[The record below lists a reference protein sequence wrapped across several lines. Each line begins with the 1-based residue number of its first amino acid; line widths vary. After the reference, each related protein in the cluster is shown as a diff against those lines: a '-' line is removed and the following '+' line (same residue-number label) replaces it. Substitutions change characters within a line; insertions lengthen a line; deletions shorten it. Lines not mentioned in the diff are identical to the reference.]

1 MSRFKVLFQ
10 VIRKSRINYHLETY
24 IISNLSEKK
33 GKINDNLETY
43 IISNLSEKR
52 RFSIFFLFL

>member
-1 MSRFKVLFQ
+1 MSRFKVLVQ
-10 VIRKSRINYHLETY
+10 VVKKSRINDHLETY

-33 GKINDNLETY
+33 IKINDSLETY

>member
-1 MSRFKVLFQ
+1 MSRFKVLVQ
-10 VIRKSRINYHLETY
+10 VVKKSRINDHLETY
-24 IISNLSEKK
+24 IISNLSKI
-33 GKINDNLETY
+33 KINDSLETY